1 MRRTKRRLS
10 EMNWEK
16 AGMEEYGGGRES
28 AAGARG
34 CAGELQPGVE
44 RS

>member
-1 MRRTKRRLS
+1 MMTRRKRLS